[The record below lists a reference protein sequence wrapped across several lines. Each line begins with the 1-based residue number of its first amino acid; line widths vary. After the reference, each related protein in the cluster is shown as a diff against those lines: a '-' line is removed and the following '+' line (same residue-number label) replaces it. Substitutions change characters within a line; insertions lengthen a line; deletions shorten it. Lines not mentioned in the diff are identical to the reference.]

1 MIMQENGHTRAN
13 GHTLVSRDEAINQHH
28 EQGDI
33 KEGID
38 RISRYLE
45 VHVDG
50 LVKEVEK
57 KDNEIRYLKEELQK
71 ARQHSEGNSQ
81 LINKLLGELSKLHN
95 DIDWYK
101 RTYEKRSLL
110 GTIREKIFRKH

>member
-1 MIMQENGHTRAN
+1 MLENGHTLGN
-13 GHTLVSRDEAINQHH
+13 GHTLFSRQDGENNHHAQDEINQ
-28 EQGDI
+28 
-33 KEGID
+33 GIQQI
-38 RISRYLE
+38 RQYLE
-45 VHVDG
+45 VHVQG
-50 LVKEVEK
+50 LTRDAEK
-57 KDNEIRYLKEELQK
+57 KDIEIRYLKEELQR

>member
-1 MIMQENGHTRAN
+1 MHENGHTRGN
-13 GHTLVSRDEAINQHH
+13 GHILVNAAGGINGHPEQDEIR
-28 EQGDI
+28 
-33 KEGID
+33 EGID
-38 RISRYLE
+38 QIRQYLE

-50 LVKEVEK
+50 LVKESEK
-57 KDNEIRYLKEELQK
+57 KDSEIRYLKEELQK
-71 ARQHSEGNSQ
+71 VKQFSEGNIQ

-110 GTIREKIFRKH
+110 GTIREKIFRRH

>member
-1 MIMQENGHTRAN
+1 MHENGHTLGN
-13 GHTLVSRDEAINQHH
+13 GHTIFSTADGVNTHLEQDE
-28 EQGDI
+28 I

-38 RISRYLE
+38 QIRQYLK
-45 VHVDG
+45 VHIDR
-50 LVKEVEK
+50 LAKESEK

-71 ARQHSEGNSQ
+71 AKQYSEGNSQ

-110 GTIREKIFRKH
+110 GTIREKFSGNTNL

>member
-1 MIMQENGHTRAN
+1 MLENGHTVGN
-13 GHTLVSRDEAINQHH
+13 GHTLFSRQDEEISHRQEEINQ
-28 EQGDI
+28 
-33 KEGID
+33 GIQQI
-38 RISRYLE
+38 RQYLE
-45 VHVDG
+45 VHVQG
-50 LVKEVEK
+50 LARDAEK
-57 KDNEIRYLKEELQK
+57 KDNEIRSLREELQK
-71 ARQHSEGNSQ
+71 AKQHSEGNSQ

>member
-1 MIMQENGHTRAN
+1 MLENGHT
-13 GHTLVSRDEAINQHH
+13 LFSRQDEEISHQQ
-28 EQGDI
+28 EEISQGI
-33 KEGID
+33 QQI
-38 RISRYLE
+38 RQYLE
-45 VHVDG
+45 VHVQG
-50 LVKEVEK
+50 LARDAEK
-57 KDNEIRYLKEELQK
+57 KDSEIRSLREELQK
-71 ARQHSEGNSQ
+71 AKQHSEGNSQ

>member
-1 MIMQENGHTRAN
+1 MLENGHTLGN
-13 GHTLVSRDEAINQHH
+13 GHTLFSRQDGESGQ
-28 EQGDI
+28 EDI

-38 RISRYLE
+38 QIRQYLE
-45 VHVDG
+45 VHVQG
-50 LVKEVEK
+50 LVKDGEK

-71 ARQHSEGNSQ
+71 AKQHSEGNSQ

-110 GTIREKIFRKH
+110 GTIREKVFRKH

>member
-1 MIMQENGHTRAN
+1 MLENGHTLGN
-13 GHTLVSRDEAINQHH
+13 GHTLFSREEGENNQHGQ
-28 EQGDI
+28 EDI

-38 RISRYLE
+38 QIRQYLE
-45 VHVDG
+45 VHVQG
-50 LVKEVEK
+50 LVKDAEK

-71 ARQHSEGNSQ
+71 AKQHSEGNSQ

-110 GTIREKIFRKH
+110 GTIREKVFRKH

>member
-1 MIMQENGHTRAN
+1 MLENGHTLGN
-13 GHTLVSRDEAINQHH
+13 GHTLFSREEVNDNRH
-28 EQGDI
+28 EEDGI

-38 RISRYLE
+38 QIRHYLE
-45 VHVDG
+45 VHVQG
-50 LVKEVEK
+50 LARDAEK
-57 KDNEIRYLKEELQK
+57 KDSEIRYLKEELQK
-71 ARQHSEGNSQ
+71 AKQHSEGNSQ

-110 GTIREKIFRKH
+110 GTIREKMFRKH